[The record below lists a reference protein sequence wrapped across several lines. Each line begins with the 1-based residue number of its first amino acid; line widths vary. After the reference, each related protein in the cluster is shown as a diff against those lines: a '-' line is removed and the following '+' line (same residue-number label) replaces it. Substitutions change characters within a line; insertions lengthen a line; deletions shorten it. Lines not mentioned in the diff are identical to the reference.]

1 MRTPLITVIL
11 KMLTLS
17 GALLLA
23 PSAHGQ
29 ITITNPSSV
38 TRTQACD
45 DLATDLYGDPWD
57 MSNSTDI
64 NNHITGDVVA
74 LGDATFSG
82 GTFSAVTEAA
92 HAATF
97 YLFSPQII
105 GTTRSGG
112 KFGQDL
118 NIDAARAQKYRQ
130 LAIRMYSD
138 TAEASGGLRFIFN
151 RGTDYVPNRTVTQ
164 RFPIQQ
170 GWHVYRFDMPSLMI
184 SAGESSNTNP
194 WSEGSITSLAIM
206 PAALSGSRLRIDY
219 IRLEDPASC
228 PSVTVNYQA
237 TADGSGSRFSL
248 FLDDNTNPLDGY
260 VTRLTYNQV
269 ASGTP
274 SSISAT
280 TDGLDRGVPYK
291 VIGFLNNDH
300 ATLTNADPW
309 DMSQLGDISASENVS
324 ALASDGA
331 SLSGTASSASPSL
344 YLRVDSSGID
354 ASTFR
359 RFSMKLSQSSPS
371 TVAIFWFNRTGGS
384 GSSVITDPNLDGIY
398 ELDLG
403 SNASWNGT
411 IREIIIR
418 PVSGAGHAFSI
429 DFISLR
435 TAGYVSALP
444 TPTVYS
450 STGTITQNNPPLI
463 SVLRP
468 AKEGGE
474 SFQTWN
480 MNVGDAALTSN
491 LATDTDPAF
500 PTESLTGYLPDVRVV
515 EGNRGDFLKGT
526 NLLGNDDPNIYF
538 TFPRSSDS
546 SIIDGNSYRNLCV
559 KLLIQRDLD
568 VCLGSIVKPIWLNAD
583 NNFTDPMA
591 AISIYNRWSG
601 SRWYEYC
608 FDLPTMNL
616 LGADPQPWAGNIT
629 GFRIDPH
636 EFSRDTCGSN
646 GAPTGNPTQTT
657 FMLDWVKLTRDV
669 TADTGATTVLLD
681 TLDPDDNSSV
691 DLFISTSPNTSGG
704 TQVASGIPSGK
715 RAHVLNTSGIADGTY
730 YLYAVA
736 NDGLNT
742 SSRLA
747 AGRLVVRNQGA
758 PSRAAPILSLE
769 APVNGQNVCS
779 SIQVKGFSLLTDKL
793 ERVTAIEVLRGAT
806 VVGTLEPRD
815 FSPSARVAYAP
826 STYES
831 SNSGFNG
838 SFDISSWPLGENI
851 VEIRAY
857 SPDGTITSS
866 GPISVTKAATGC
878 ADPIT
883 DAPPSGSALAMDAPD
898 TSRPTP
904 TPIPKFKK
912 PTIRKASISKSGV
925 LELSFSSANDQA
937 GSCAVS
943 LAVSTRSGAAFKRV
957 KSLTS
962 TSTTYTTKLNSSG
975 IKNGPLK
982 RVYIKLTKTCPYGSG
997 ATTGQL
1003 TFKQSA
1009 KGKITSLARLIAHLK
1024 RLP

>member
-1 MRTPLITVIL
+1 M
-11 KMLTLS
+11 S
-17 GALLLA
+17 
-23 PSAHGQ
+23 
-29 ITITNPSSV
+29 TI
-38 TRTQACD
+38 A
-45 DLATDLYGDPWD
+45 
-57 MSNSTDI
+57 
-64 NNHITGDVVA
+64 
-74 LGDATFSG
+74 
-82 GTFSAVTEAA
+82 
-92 HAATF
+92 
-97 YLFSPQII
+97 
-105 GTTRSGG
+105 
-112 KFGQDL
+112 
-118 NIDAARAQKYRQ
+118 
-130 LAIRMYSD
+130 
-138 TAEASGGLRFIFN
+138 
-151 RGTDYVPNRTVTQ
+151 
-164 RFPIQQ
+164 
-170 GWHVYRFDMPSLMI
+170 I
-184 SAGESSNTNP
+184 SAGESSNSNP
-194 WSEGSITSLAIM
+194 WSDGSITSLAVM
-206 PAALSGSRLRIDY
+206 PAAFSGSQIRIDY
-219 IRLEDPASC
+219 IRLEDPSSC
-228 PSVTVNYQA
+228 PIVNVTYQA
-237 TADGSGSRFSL
+237 SANAEGTRYSL
-248 FLDDNTNPLDGY
+248 FLDDNNDPMDGY
-260 VTRLTYNQV
+260 VSRLAHNQ
-269 ASGTP
+269 AATGTP
-274 SSISAT
+274 TTVSVN
-280 TDGLDRGVPYK
+280 TDGVDRGVAYRI
-291 VIGFLNNDH
+291 IGFLHNDFS
-300 ATLTNADPW
+300 TLVNEDPW
-309 DMSQLGDISASENVS
+309 DMAQLGDISASAGVS
-324 ALASDGA
+324 SLSSDGTV
-331 SLSGTASSASPSL
+331 LHGTASSSAPSL
-344 YLRVDSSGID
+344 YLRVGDTGID
-354 ASTFR
+354 ASVFKKL
-359 RFSMKLSQSSPS
+359 SMKLTQSSPS
-371 TVAIFWFNRTGGS
+371 TVAIYWVNTGG
-384 GSSVITDPNLDGIY
+384 GGGASVITDANHDGIY

-403 SNASWNGT
+403 VLGSWNGT
-411 IREIIIR
+411 IRELIVR
-418 PVSGAGHAFSI
+418 PVTTAGHAFSI

-435 TAGYVSALP
+435 TAGYVSALS

-538 TFPRSSDS
+538 TFPRSSDA

-616 LGADPQPWAGNIT
+616 LGTAPQPWAGNIT

-691 DLFISTSPNTSGG
+691 DLFISTSPNASGG

-715 RAHVLNTSGIADGTY
+715 RVYVLNTSGIADGTY

-779 SIQVKGFSLLTDKL
+779 SIQVKGFSLLSDKL

-925 LELSFSSANDQA
+925 LELSFTSANDQA
-937 GSCAVS
+937 GSCAVE
-943 LAVSTRSGAAFKRV
+943 LAVSTRSGASFKKV
-957 KSLTS
+957 KSLTT
-962 TSTTYTTKLNSSG
+962 TSTAYSAKLNNSG
-975 IKNGPLK
+975 IKGGPLK
-982 RVYIKLTKTCPYGSG
+982 KVFIKLSKTCPYGSG
-997 ATTGQL
+997 ATTRQL
-1003 TFKQSA
+1003 TFKQSS
-1009 KGKITSLARLIAHLK
+1009 KGKLHSLARLISHLK